1 MKKYTLLL
9 LVISCIMVISCKKE
23 DKSTNESRKLFTY
36 NSIASD
42 NTVIKQGNVTRI
54 TANITGEGSF
64 YWTCSS
70 GELFGSGNSIVF
82 GAGSCCTGDHTV
94 TCTVKDKNNNSEA
107 KSVTI
112 NVTQ

>member
-1 MKKYTLLL
+1 MKNYTILILLFGFGFFL
-9 LVISCIMVISCKKE
+9 SCKKE
-23 DKSTNESRKLFTY
+23 DKSTNETNKLFTY
-36 NSIASD
+36 NSIVSD
-42 NTVIKQGNVTRI
+42 NTLIKQGNVTRI

>member
-1 MKKYTLLL
+1 MPKLLSIISIL
-9 LVISCIMVISCKKE
+9 LFVFLLSCKKN
-23 DKSTNESRKLFTY
+23 DTKTNDSKKLFTY
-36 NSIASD
+36 NSIVSD

-54 TANITGEGSF
+54 TANISGEGSF